1 MFFSY
6 KKQINVHK
14 SDILY
19 NIKYMSREN
28 YRNIQEKYVYCIP
41 GIFER
46 CRAIQTRRLT

>member
-19 NIKYMSREN
+19 NIKYISREN
-28 YRNIQEKYVYCIP
+28 YCNIQEKICILHSQVFSKGVEP
-41 GIFER
+41 YKHAG
-46 CRAIQTRRLT
+46 